1 MKLRS
6 KSKMKDSQRDLL
18 TAILLSRHFSQTLTL
33 GPILNYV
40 CQETANSDRSLKE
53 YQIATEVLR
62 RSASFDPKLDPV
74 VRVSMKSIRERLQ
87 AYFENEGEY
96 ESVCLVIPK
105 GKYRAEFIENQSAK
119 HPKPLPH
126 VSASRRFWAPYLV
139 PGQASIILHT
149 EPLFF
154 RDGWETYV
162 RNLYVNDP
170 ANGTRLLMEKLPEF
184 RAKAFEPTFHYLDSG
199 EVHSM
204 FLLMQF
210 FHGFGSTL
218 SVRNSRI
225 ASWNEMGQ
233 ANLVLIGCTRTN
245 RFMDMLQEH
254 NEFIITDDEIRNL
267 SPRAGEE
274 RSYRG
279 ERYYDSKLPRYK
291 EYVLI
296 TRRPGA
302 SQSSMVTMIAS
313 NHGRAVEGA
322 ASHLTIERKVSQ
334 LISRMNLGE
343 EGELPR
349 RLQLLLR
356 VEMIDLDDEIVDV
369 DYVSHRFFKE

>member
-1 MKLRS
+1 
-6 KSKMKDSQRDLL
+6 
-18 TAILLSRHFSQTLTL
+18 
-33 GPILNYV
+33 
-40 CQETANSDRSLKE
+40 
-53 YQIATEVLR
+53 
-62 RSASFDPKLDPV
+62 
-74 VRVSMKSIRERLQ
+74 
-87 AYFENEGEY
+87 
-96 ESVCLVIPK
+96 
-105 GKYRAEFIENQSAK
+105 
-119 HPKPLPH
+119 
-126 VSASRRFWAPYLV
+126 
-139 PGQASIILHT
+139 
-149 EPLFF
+149 
-154 RDGWETYV
+154 
-162 RNLYVNDP
+162 
-170 ANGTRLLMEKLPEF
+170 MEKLPEF

-199 EVHSM
+199 EVHSV

-210 FHGFGSTL
+210 FHDFGSTL

-267 SPRAGEE
+267 NPRAGEE

-343 EGELPR
+343 EDELPR